1 MEDSEESQE
10 QTQSDPTSVA
20 PQGMREGHLQWAAHS
35 TASTPTP
42 SIMMPIKQAPDN
54 MKGSHSA
61 FCAPKSRSLLS
72 PLFCSQGTPWKAE
85 IQRSLDVKCKW
96 RD

>member
-1 MEDSEESQE
+1 MEDSEEGQE

-20 PQGMREGHLQWAAHS
+20 PQGTREGHLQWAAHS

-54 MKGSHSA
+54 
-61 FCAPKSRSLLS
+61 
-72 PLFCSQGTPWKAE
+72 
-85 IQRSLDVKCKW
+85 
-96 RD
+96 

>member
-1 MEDSEESQE
+1 MEDSEECQE

-20 PQGMREGHLQWAAHS
+20 PQGTREGHLQWAAHS

-54 MKGSHSA
+54 YE
-61 FCAPKSRSLLS
+61 RISLSIL
-72 PLFCSQGTPWKAE
+72 CS
-85 IQRSLDVKCKW
+85 
-96 RD
+96 